1 MVELVIKLS
10 EKSYQHIKRIGA
22 LYIESGNGLEIVT
35 KALLNGKI
43 LPEGHGDLIDR
54 KKLQNSI
61 DDKDLISPK
70 DIINIQ
76 TLRKWINNQNPI
88 IEADKVEKE
97 EV

>member
-1 MVELVIKLS
+1 MQVVISIPKEKYDVIKS
-10 EKSYQHIKRIGA
+10 D
-22 LYIESGNGLEIVT
+22 LYNTFPNEMKEWGLEAIRT
-35 KALLNGKI
+35 GTP
-43 LPEGHGDLIDR
+43 LPKGHGDLIDR